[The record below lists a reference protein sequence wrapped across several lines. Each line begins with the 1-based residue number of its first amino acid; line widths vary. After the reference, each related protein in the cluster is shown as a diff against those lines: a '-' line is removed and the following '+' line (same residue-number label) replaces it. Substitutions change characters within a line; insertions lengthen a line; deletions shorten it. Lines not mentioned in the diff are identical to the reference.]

1 MNDQIVVVLN
11 ATIRPDQKAKLIQ
24 YGKDEGK
31 ISVSEALR
39 DLLDFAFEKKAE
51 VDGFVMRPT
60 VEDGQLVEVAG

>member
-1 MNDQIVVVLN
+1 MNEQMVVVLN

-39 DLLDFAFEKKAE
+39 DLLDFAFDKKAE
-51 VDGFVMRPT
+51 DAGVQPLQVLRET
-60 VEDGQLVEVAG
+60 V

>member
-51 VDGFVMRPT
+51 VDGFVMRST

>member
-39 DLLDFAFEKKAE
+39 DLLDYAFDKKADE
-51 VDGFVMRPT
+51 AGVSIK
-60 VEDGQLVEVAG
+60 LVREPEAA